1 MPIIYSVF
9 VQAISDAISNNVQT
23 GQLHVHHITCKGVAR
38 FSDFLNL
45 IAQSWYPQYS
55 RWLQQDTDSVL
66 KLIGSLLQQN
76 PLSHHILV
84 FHKCENLRENPHG
97 QQFLEFLT
105 RIVHELARFSVSIVF
120 TTYKYYWAPPRMS
133 IGEVDVDVLSVTDIM
148 SLLQYYVPHID
159 DCVTYANVLV
169 KTFCFPEAVRLIAEE
184 YLADGN
190 YHVTPDQLEK
200 IINKDPDFL
209 SRLFESRLQEVD
221 TWVSKKDLLF
231 LAHFK
236 HSIENSFTEGKSAL
250 MLTTTQRQTDAFSVI
265 LVYF

>member
-1 MPIIYSVF
+1 MPNIYSVF
-9 VQAISDAISNNVQT
+9 FQAISDAISNSAQT
-23 GQLHVHHITCKGVAR
+23 GQLHVHHISCKRVAR

-97 QQFLEFLT
+97 QHFLEFLT

-184 YLADGN
+184 YLADTN
-190 YHVTPDQLEK
+190 YRVTPDQLEK

-250 MLTTTQRQTDAFSVI
+250 MLTTTQRQIDAFCVI